1 MSSSA
6 ARLFADLSVGKKL
19 MCGFGLVLL
28 LTVAVTGSGFL
39 AVQAVL
45 DGHTSTSGLSA
56 IDAQVLQARRA
67 ERDFALRQT
76 SEAAAQVHEQLDRV
90 GVILVQQLA
99 AASRADQ
106 ARLKSMQQAIDD
118 YRRQFDSFVEQ
129 QNNARAACTQMR
141 EAAGEA
147 RDQFDVIELDM
158 YDAVRELRLEGDKL
172 RGSDPLTLA
181 ETASGLSK
189 RMLDLRGHESQYI
202 IDGSAEALEEWTYIN
217 DDLQTVARSLMVWL
231 DDDQKGAIETALKAL
246 TLYQQAFTNYQQ
258 VRGQSQQSEVA
269 MVERAQA
276 VLALVDEAKVQ
287 QEQAMAAD
295 SRQAML
301 LLGAMG
307 IAAVII
313 GMLAALIISR
323 LIVSPLQQ
331 TVVFAQRIA
340 AGDLTHDLT
349 HDLPQDRRDEPGQL
363 MAAMQVM
370 SVSLRTLVGRIGGG
384 VSQIAAAAEQ
394 LSAITAQ
401 TSAGVQNQKMETEQT
416 ATAMHEMAATV
427 QEVAQNA
434 EQASLAARAA
444 DQEAQQ
450 GNQVVQ
456 QAVSQIG
463 HLATEVEESA
473 EAIAALN
480 QESARI
486 GGVLEVIR
494 NVAEQ
499 TNLLA
504 LNAAI
509 EAARAGEQGRGFAV
523 VADEVRALAKRAQ
536 DSTEEIEGLIASLQR
551 LAKGAVEKMGSSRSL
566 TQRTVTLAGETGA
579 ALGRITQAVS
589 TIEQM
594 NQQIAAAEEQSAVAE
609 TISESVTRV
618 RDIGEQSASA
628 SQQTAASSAELAR
641 LGVELQG
648 LVAQFRS

>member
-6 ARLFADLSVGKKL
+6 AHVFTDLSVGKKL
-19 MCGFGLVLL
+19 MCGFALVLL
-28 LTVAVTGSGFL
+28 LTVAVTASGFW

-45 DGHTSTSGLSA
+45 NGYATTRALSQ

-67 ERDFALRQT
+67 ERDFALRQQAD
-76 SEAAAQVHEQLDRV
+76 AAARV
-90 GVILVQQLA
+90 NEHLNNVTAVVAQQLKHA
-99 AASRADQ
+99 AAEDRSRLQTMNQ
-106 ARLKSMQQAIDD
+106 AILDYRQQFDAFVMQQG
-118 YRRQFDSFVEQ
+118 
-129 QNNARAACTQMR
+129 NARAARQQMG
-141 EAAGEA
+141 EAAREA

-158 YDAVRELRLEGDKL
+158 YDAVRELRLAGDKL

-189 RMLDLRGHESQYI
+189 RMLDLRGYESQFI
-202 IDGSAEALEEWTYIN
+202 IEGSAEALEEWTYIN
-217 DDLQTVARSLMVWL
+217 DDLQTVARSLMVWM
-231 DDDQKGAIETALKAL
+231 DDEQKRSIETALQAL
-246 TLYQQAFTNYQQ
+246 TLYQQAFANYQQ
-258 VRGQSQQSEVA
+258 MRTQSQQSEAA
-269 MVERAQA
+269 MVEQARAM
-276 VLALVDEAKVQ
+276 LALVEESKVQ
-287 QEQAMAAD
+287 QEQAMTDD
-295 SRQAML
+295 SGQALFM
-301 LLGAMG
+301 LGAMG
-307 IAAVII
+307 LAAVVI
-313 GMLAALIISR
+313 GLLAALVISR
-323 LIVSPLQQ
+323 SIVSPLQQ
-331 TVVFAQRIA
+331 AVAFAQRIA
-340 AGDLTHDLT
+340 AGDLTQ
-349 HDLPQDRRDEPGQL
+349 DLPQNRRDEPGQL
-363 MAAMQVM
+363 MAAMQSM
-370 SVSLRTLVGRIGGG
+370 SVSLRTLVGRIGSG

-401 TSAGVQNQKMETEQT
+401 TSEGVQTQKQETEQT

-434 EQASLAARAA
+434 EQASMAARDA
-444 DQEAQQ
+444 DHEAQQ
-450 GNQVVQ
+450 GNSVVQ
-456 QAVSQIG
+456 QAMSQIAQ
-463 HLATEVEESA
+463 LANEVEQSA
-473 EAIAALN
+473 DSITALN
-480 QESARI
+480 QESGRI
-486 GGVLEVIR
+486 GSVLEVIR

-536 DSTEEIEGLIASLQR
+536 ESTEEIEQLISSLQR
-551 LAKGAVEKMGSSRSL
+551 LAKVAVDKMQSSRSM
-566 TQRTVTLAGETGA
+566 TQRTVVLAGEAGS
-579 ALGRITQAVS
+579 ALGRITLAVS

-594 NQQIAAAEEQSAVAE
+594 NQQIAAAAEEQSVVAD

>member
-1 MSSSA
+1 
-6 ARLFADLSVGKKL
+6 
-19 MCGFGLVLL
+19 
-28 LTVAVTGSGFL
+28 
-39 AVQAVL
+39 
-45 DGHTSTSGLSA
+45 
-56 IDAQVLQARRA
+56 
-67 ERDFALRQT
+67 
-76 SEAAAQVHEQLDRV
+76 
-90 GVILVQQLA
+90 
-99 AASRADQ
+99 
-106 ARLKSMQQAIDD
+106 
-118 YRRQFDSFVEQ
+118 
-129 QNNARAACTQMR
+129 
-141 EAAGEA
+141 
-147 RDQFDVIELDM
+147 
-158 YDAVRELRLEGDKL
+158 
-172 RGSDPLTLA
+172 
-181 ETASGLSK
+181 
-189 RMLDLRGHESQYI
+189 
-202 IDGSAEALEEWTYIN
+202 
-217 DDLQTVARSLMVWL
+217 
-231 DDDQKGAIETALKAL
+231 
-246 TLYQQAFTNYQQ
+246 
-258 VRGQSQQSEVA
+258 
-269 MVERAQA
+269 
-276 VLALVDEAKVQ
+276 
-287 QEQAMAAD
+287 
-295 SRQAML
+295 
-301 LLGAMG
+301 
-307 IAAVII
+307 
-313 GMLAALIISR
+313 
-323 LIVSPLQQ
+323 
-331 TVVFAQRIA
+331 
-340 AGDLTHDLT
+340 
-349 HDLPQDRRDEPGQL
+349 

-551 LAKGAVEKMGSSRSL
+551 LAKGAVEKMDSSRNL
-566 TQRTVTLAGETGA
+566 TQRTVTLAGEAGA

-594 NQQIAAAEEQSAVAE
+594 NQQIAAAAEEQSAVAE

>member
-1 MSSSA
+1 MSFPA
-6 ARLFADLSVGKKL
+6 ARLLADLSVGKKL
-19 MCGFGLVLL
+19 ICGFALVLL
-28 LTVAVTGSGFL
+28 LTVAVTGSGFV
-39 AVQAVL
+39 AVQAVVQ
-45 DGHTSTSGLSA
+45 GHDKASGLSA
-56 IDAQVLQARRA
+56 LYAQVLEARRA
-67 ERDFALRQT
+67 ERDFALQQNQE
-76 SEAAAQVHEQLDRV
+76 SAAQVYQQLDAMSAALQQQTAVANSANQALLQRV
-90 GVILVQQLA
+90 Q
-99 AASRADQ
+99 S
-106 ARLKSMQQAIDD
+106 AIDD
-118 YRRQFDSFVEQ
+118 YRRQFTGFVEQ
-129 QNNARAACTQMR
+129 QGKARDARTQMR
-141 EAAGEA
+141 EAASEA
-147 RDQFDVIELDM
+147 RDQFEVIELDM

-202 IDGSAEALEEWTYIN
+202 IDGSAEALEEWNYISG
-217 DDLQTVARSLMVWL
+217 DLKTVALSLMVWL
-231 DDDQKGAIETALKAL
+231 DDDQKRAIATALEAL
-246 TLYQQAFTNYQQ
+246 TLYQQSFSNYQQ
-258 VRGQSQQSEVA
+258 LNEQSQQSEAA
-269 MVERAQA
+269 MIEEAGA
-276 VLALVDEAKVQ
+276 VLALVAEGRNLE
-287 QEQAMAAD
+287 EQAMSRD
-295 SRQAML
+295 SQQGRA
-301 LLGAMG
+301 LLGSMG
-307 IAAVII
+307 LAAVII
-313 GMLAALIISR
+313 GLLAAWIISR
-323 LIVSPLQQ
+323 SIVAPLQQ
-331 TVVFAQRIA
+331 AVQFAQRIA
-340 AGDLTHDLT
+340 AGDLSQDLT
-349 HDLPQDRRDEPGQL
+349 QSRRDELGQL
-363 MAAMQVM
+363 MAAMQSM
-370 SVSLRTLVGRIGGG
+370 NLSLRTLVGRIGGG

-401 TSAGVQNQKMETEQT
+401 TSAGIHNQKMETEQT

-463 HLATEVEESA
+463 SLASEVEESA

-486 GGVLEVIR
+486 GSVLEVIR

-551 LAKGAVEKMGSSRSL
+551 LAKGAVEKMDSSRNL
-566 TQRTVTLAGETGA
+566 TQRTVTLAGEAGA
-579 ALGRITQAVS
+579 ALLRITQAVS

-594 NQQIAAAEEQSAVAE
+594 NQQIAAASEEQSAVAE
-609 TISESVTRV
+609 NISESITRV

-628 SQQTAASSAELAR
+628 SEQTAASSAELAR

>member
-1 MSSSA
+1 MSSA
-6 ARLFADLSVGKKL
+6 AARLLADLSVGKKL

-28 LTVAVTGSGFL
+28 LTVAVIGSGFL

-45 DGHTSTSGLSA
+45 DGHASTSGLSA
-56 IDAQVLQARRA
+56 IDAQVLQTRRA
-67 ERDFALRQT
+67 ERDFALRQN
-76 SEAAAQVHEQLDRV
+76 SDAAAQVHEQLDRV
-90 GVILVQQLA
+90 SAILSQQLA
-99 AASRADQ
+99 AASSADQ
-106 ARLKSMQQAIDD
+106 ARLSSMQQALDD

-129 QNNARAACTQMR
+129 QNKARTARTQMSK
-141 EAAGEA
+141 AAGEA

-158 YDAVRELRLEGDKL
+158 YDAVRELRLAGDKL

-181 ETASGLSK
+181 EAASGLSK
-189 RMLDLRGHESQYI
+189 RMLDLRGYESQYI
-202 IDGSAEALEEWTYIN
+202 IDGSAEALEEWAYISE
-217 DDLQTVARSLMVWL
+217 DLQTVARSLMVWL
-231 DDDQKGAIETALKAL
+231 DDDQKRSIEAALQAL
-246 TLYQQAFTNYQQ
+246 TLYQQAFSNYQQ
-258 VRGQSQQSEVA
+258 MRAQNQQSETA
-269 MVERAQA
+269 MVEQA
-276 VLALVDEAKVQ
+276 RNVLALVEQAKVQ
-287 QEQAMAAD
+287 QEQAMTTD
-295 SRQAML
+295 SRQAL
-301 LLGAMG
+301 LMLGAMG
-307 IAAVII
+307 IAAVIV
-313 GMLAALIISR
+313 GMLAALVISR
-323 LIVSPLQQ
+323 LIVTPLQR

-340 AGDLTHDLT
+340 AGDLT

-434 EQASLAARAA
+434 EQASQAARMA
-444 DQEAQQ
+444 DHEAQQ

-456 QAVSQIG
+456 QTVSQIG

-486 GGVLEVIR
+486 GSVLEVIR

-523 VADEVRALAKRAQ
+523 VADEVRALAKRSQ
-536 DSTEEIEGLIASLQR
+536 DSTEEIEGLIASLQH
-551 LAKGAVEKMGSSRSL
+551 LAKGAVDKMDSSRNL
-566 TQRTVTLAGETGA
+566 TQRTVTQAGEAGA

-594 NQQIAAAEEQSAVAE
+594 NLQIAAAAEEQSAVAE

-618 RDIGEQSASA
+618 RDIGEQSATA
-628 SQQTAASSAELAR
+628 SQQTAVSSAELAR

-648 LVAQFRS
+648 MVAQFRS

>member
-6 ARLFADLSVGKKL
+6 PRLLADLSVSKKL
-19 MCGFGLVLL
+19 MSGFGLVLL

-45 DGHTSTSGLSA
+45 EGHASTSGLST
-56 IDAQVLQARRA
+56 IDAEVLQARRA
-67 ERDFALRQT
+67 ERDFALRQS
-76 SEAAAQVHEQLDRV
+76 SEAAAQMHAQLDRASAA
-90 GVILVQQLA
+90 LAQQLTG
-99 AASRADQ
+99 AASAEQ
-106 ARLKSMQQAIDD
+106 AGLNSMQQALDG
-118 YRRQFDSFVEQ
+118 YRQQFDRFVEQ
-129 QNNARAACTQMR
+129 QNNARTARTQMR

-189 RMLDLRGHESQYI
+189 RMLDLRGYESQYI
-202 IDGSAEALEEWTYIN
+202 IEGSSEALDEWTYIN
-217 DDLQTVARSLMVWL
+217 DDLQSVARSLMVWL
-231 DDDQKGAIETALKAL
+231 DDDQKRSIETALQAL
-246 TLYQQAFTNYQQ
+246 TLYQQAFTNYRQ
-258 VRGQSQQSEVA
+258 VREQSQQSEA
-269 MVERAQA
+269 QMLEQARAL
-276 VLALVDEAKVQ
+276 LALVEQSKAQ

-295 SRQAML
+295 SRQALMM
-301 LLGAMG
+301 LGAMG
-307 IAAVII
+307 IAAVIL
-313 GMLAALIISR
+313 GMLAALVISR
-323 LIVSPLQQ
+323 LIVAPLQQ
-331 TVVFAQRIA
+331 TVLFAQRIA
-340 AGDLTHDLT
+340 AGDLS
-349 HDLPQDRRDEPGQL
+349 HDLPEDRRDEPGQL

-401 TSAGVQNQKMETEQT
+401 TSAGVLSQKMETEQT
-416 ATAMHEMAATV
+416 ATAMHQMAATV
-427 QEVAQNA
+427 QEVAHNA
-434 EQASLAARAA
+434 EQASLAARVA
-444 DQEAQQ
+444 DNEAQQ

-456 QAVSQIG
+456 QTVSQIG
-463 HLATEVEESA
+463 QLATEVEESA

-536 DSTEEIEGLIASLQR
+536 DSTEEIEGLIVSLQQ
-551 LAKGAVEKMGSSRSL
+551 LAKGAVEKMDSSRTL
-566 TQRTVTLAGETGA
+566 TQRTVTLAGEAGD

-594 NQQIAAAEEQSAVAE
+594 NQQIAAAAEEQSAVAE

>member
-1 MSSSA
+1 MSSA
-6 ARLFADLSVGKKL
+6 ARLFADLAVGKKL
-19 MCGFGLVLL
+19 LCGFGLVLL

-45 DGHTSTSGLSA
+45 QGHENVGRLSA
-56 IDAQVLQARRA
+56 IDGQILQARRF
-67 ERDFALRQT
+67 ERDFALRQ
-76 SEAAAQVHEQLDRV
+76 SDEAAAQMRAQLDKV
-90 GVILVQQLA
+90 DALLSQQLQASA
-99 AASRADQ
+99 AQDR
-106 ARLKSMQQAIDD
+106 ARLQAMQQAIAD
-118 YRRQFDSFVEQ
+118 YRRQFDGFVQ
-129 QNNARAACTQMR
+129 QQGNARQARMTMR

-158 YDAVRELRLEGDKL
+158 YDAVRELRLAGDKL

-189 RMLDLRGHESQYI
+189 RMLDLRGHESQFI
-202 IDGSAEALEEWTYIN
+202 IDGSAASLEEWTYIN

-231 DDDQKGAIETALKAL
+231 DDDQKRAIEAALQAL
-246 TLYQQAFTNYQQ
+246 TQYQTAFANYQQ
-258 VRGQSQQSEVA
+258 MREQSQASELA
-269 MVERAQA
+269 MVEQAQA
-276 VLALVDEAKVQ
+276 VLAQA
-287 QEQAMAAD
+287 EQAKDSEGLAMTVD
-295 SRQAML
+295 SRQALL

-307 IAAVII
+307 AAAVVL
-313 GMLAALIISR
+313 GMLATLLISR
-323 LIVSPLQQ
+323 SIVAPLQQ
-331 TVVFAQRIA
+331 AVAFARRIA
-340 AGDLTHDLT
+340 EGDLSQ
-349 HDLPQDRRDEPGQL
+349 DLPHNRRDEVGQL

-370 SVSLRTLVGRIGGG
+370 SLSLRTLVGRIGGG

-401 TSAGVQNQKMETEQT
+401 TSVGVQNQKMETEQT

-434 EQASLAARAA
+434 EQASLAARDA
-444 DQEAQQ
+444 DREAQQ
-450 GNQVVQ
+450 GNGVVQ

-463 HLATEVEESA
+463 SLAREVEQSA

-486 GGVLEVIR
+486 GSVLEVIR
-494 NVAEQ
+494 TVAEQ

-536 DSTEEIEGLIASLQR
+536 DSTEEIESLIVSLQCM
-551 LAKGAVEKMGSSRSL
+551 AKGAVDKMESSRNL
-566 TQRTVTLAGETGA
+566 TQRTVTLAAEAGD
-579 ALGRITQAVS
+579 ALGRITLAVS

-594 NQQIAAAEEQSAVAE
+594 NQQIAAAAEEQSAVAE

-628 SQQTAASSAELAR
+628 SEQTAASSAELAR

-648 LVAQFRS
+648 LVAQFRT

>member
-6 ARLFADLSVGKKL
+6 AHVFTDLSVGKKL
-19 MCGFGLVLL
+19 MCGFALVLL
-28 LTVAVTGSGFL
+28 LTVAVTASGFW

-45 DGHTSTSGLSA
+45 NGYATTRALSQ

-67 ERDFALRQT
+67 ERDFALRQQAD
-76 SEAAAQVHEQLDRV
+76 AAARV
-90 GVILVQQLA
+90 NEHLNNVTAVVAQQLKHA
-99 AASRADQ
+99 AAEDRSRLQTMNQ
-106 ARLKSMQQAIDD
+106 AILDYRQQFDAFVMQQG
-118 YRRQFDSFVEQ
+118 
-129 QNNARAACTQMR
+129 NARAARQQMG
-141 EAAGEA
+141 EAAREA

-158 YDAVRELRLEGDKL
+158 YDAVRELRLAGDKL

-189 RMLDLRGHESQYI
+189 RMLDLRGYESQFI
-202 IDGSAEALEEWTYIN
+202 IEGSAEALEEWTYIN
-217 DDLQTVARSLMVWL
+217 DDLQTVARSLMVWM
-231 DDDQKGAIETALKAL
+231 DDEQKRSIETALQAL
-246 TLYQQAFTNYQQ
+246 TLYQQAFANYQQ
-258 VRGQSQQSEVA
+258 MRTQSQQSEAA
-269 MVERAQA
+269 MVEQARAM
-276 VLALVDEAKVQ
+276 LALVEESKVQ
-287 QEQAMAAD
+287 QEQAMTDD
-295 SRQAML
+295 SGQALFM
-301 LLGAMG
+301 LGAMG
-307 IAAVII
+307 LAAVVI
-313 GMLAALIISR
+313 GLLAALVISR
-323 LIVSPLQQ
+323 SIVSPLQQ
-331 TVVFAQRIA
+331 AVAFAQRIA
-340 AGDLTHDLT
+340 AGDLTQ
-349 HDLPQDRRDEPGQL
+349 DLPQNRRDEPGQL
-363 MAAMQVM
+363 MAAMQSM
-370 SVSLRTLVGRIGGG
+370 SVSLRTLVGRIGSG

-401 TSAGVQNQKMETEQT
+401 TSEGVQTQKQETEQT

-434 EQASLAARAA
+434 EQASMAARDA
-444 DQEAQQ
+444 DHEAQQ
-450 GNQVVQ
+450 GNSVVQ
-456 QAVSQIG
+456 QAMSQIAQ
-463 HLATEVEESA
+463 LANEVEQSA
-473 EAIAALN
+473 DSITALN
-480 QESARI
+480 QESGRI
-486 GGVLEVIR
+486 GSVLEVIR

-536 DSTEEIEGLIASLQR
+536 ESTEEIEQLISSLQR
-551 LAKGAVEKMGSSRSL
+551 LAKVAVDKMQSSRSM
-566 TQRTVTLAGETGA
+566 TQRTVALAGEAGS
-579 ALGRITQAVS
+579 ALGRITLAVS

-594 NQQIAAAEEQSAVAE
+594 NQQIAAAAEEQSVVAD

>member
-6 ARLFADLSVGKKL
+6 ARVFTDLSVGKKL
-19 MCGFGLVLL
+19 MCGFALVLL
-28 LTVAVTGSGFL
+28 LTVAVTASGFW

-45 DGHTSTSGLSA
+45 NGYATTRALSQ

-67 ERDFALRQT
+67 ERDFALRQQAD
-76 SEAAAQVHEQLDRV
+76 AAARVNEHLNNVTAVVAQQLKHAAAEDRSRLQTMNQ
-90 GVILVQQLA
+90 VILDYRQQFDA
-99 AASRADQ
+99 FV
-106 ARLKSMQQAIDD
+106 MQQG
-118 YRRQFDSFVEQ
+118 
-129 QNNARAACTQMR
+129 NARAARQQMG
-141 EAAGEA
+141 EAAREA

-158 YDAVRELRLEGDKL
+158 YDAVRELRLAGDKL

-189 RMLDLRGHESQYI
+189 RMLDLRGYESQFI
-202 IDGSAEALEEWTYIN
+202 IEGSAEALEEWTYIN
-217 DDLQTVARSLMVWL
+217 DDLQTVARSLMVWM
-231 DDDQKGAIETALKAL
+231 DDEQKRSIETALQAL

-258 VRGQSQQSEVA
+258 MRTLSQQSEAA
-269 MVERAQA
+269 MVEQA
-276 VLALVDEAKVQ
+276 RTMLALIEESMAQ
-287 QEQAMAAD
+287 QEHAMTAD
-295 SRQAML
+295 SDQALFM
-301 LLGAMG
+301 LGAMG
-307 IAAVII
+307 LAAVVI
-313 GMLAALIISR
+313 GLLAALVISR
-323 LIVSPLQQ
+323 SIVSPLQQ
-331 TVVFAQRIA
+331 AVAFAQRIA
-340 AGDLTHDLT
+340 AGDLTQ
-349 HDLPQDRRDEPGQL
+349 DLPQNRRDEPGQL
-363 MAAMQVM
+363 MAAMQSM
-370 SVSLRTLVGRIGGG
+370 SVSLRTLVGRIGSG

-401 TSAGVQNQKMETEQT
+401 TSEGVQTQKQETEQT

-434 EQASLAARAA
+434 EQASMAARDA
-444 DQEAQQ
+444 DHEAQQ
-450 GNQVVQ
+450 GNSVVQ
-456 QAVSQIG
+456 QAMSQIAQ
-463 HLATEVEESA
+463 LANEVEQSA
-473 EAIAALN
+473 DSITALN
-480 QESARI
+480 QESGRI
-486 GGVLEVIR
+486 GSVLEVIR

-536 DSTEEIEGLIASLQR
+536 ESTEEIEQLISSLQR
-551 LAKGAVEKMGSSRSL
+551 LAKVAVDKMQSSRSM
-566 TQRTVTLAGETGA
+566 TQRTVALAGEAGS
-579 ALGRITQAVS
+579 ALGRITLAVS

-594 NQQIAAAEEQSAVAE
+594 NQQIAAAAEEQSVVAD